1 MAQEGGGLIRAVQPE
16 ESTLGHTSPDHDGV
30 RDAFYG
36 TRQFYEERADEY
48 FRRTVSADL
57 SHLYDRFLPHLPAG
71 GRILDVGCGSGRD
84 LRVFTQRGFRAL
96 GIDSSRALVELARS
110 YSGAECVVER
120 IEEIT
125 YEHQFDG
132 VWACAS
138 LLHLPR
144 SAIEDALTRIQRALL
159 PGGVLFA
166 SVQEGEGEHVSADG
180 RLYTFYE
187 ESEFLRLVKEAGL
200 GVLEAWISQDAL
212 EKESKRPIRWLN
224 VLGQVTAG
232 VERS

>member
-1 MAQEGGGLIRAVQPE
+1 LERK
-16 ESTLGHTSPDHDGV
+16 SPQHDGGAT
-30 RDAFYG
+30 DALYG
-36 TRQFYEERADEY
+36 TRQFYEERAEEY

-84 LRVFTQRGFRAL
+84 LRAFMQRGFRAL
-96 GIDSSRALVELARS
+96 GIDSSRALVDLARS

-120 IEEIT
+120 IEDIA
-125 YEHQFDG
+125 YEHQFNG

-138 LLHLPR
+138 LLHIPR
-144 SAIEDALTRIQRALL
+144 AAIEDALTRIHRALL
-159 PGGVLFA
+159 PGGVLLA

-180 RLYTFYE
+180 RLYSFYN
-187 ESEFLRLVKEAGL
+187 ESEFLRLVKEAGF
-200 GVLEAWISQDAL
+200 GVLEAWISQDVL

-224 VLGQVTAG
+224 VLGGVTMGAEG
-232 VERS
+232 SWL